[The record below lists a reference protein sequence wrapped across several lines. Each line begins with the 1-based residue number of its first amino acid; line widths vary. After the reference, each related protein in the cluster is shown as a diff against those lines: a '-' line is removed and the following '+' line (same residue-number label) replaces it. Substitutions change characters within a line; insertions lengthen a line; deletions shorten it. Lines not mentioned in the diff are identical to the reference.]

1 MNTNQLM
8 NVLKVGTKIAVGGPA
23 TAGAR
28 WGASALLGKI
38 MTDPQAAATAVKVL
52 PARYLPAVIRTGISA
67 SARRCAWKGRKQ
79 GRRCGYALTAL
90 TTAWPFLRI
99 WAAGRLLQIKEP
111 HR

>member
-52 PARYLPAVIRTGISA
+52 QSSAFPAATANLYRQTQSALSGPA
-67 SARRCAWKGRKQ
+67 
-79 GRRCGYALTAL
+79 
-90 TTAWPFLRI
+90 
-99 WAAGRLLQIKEP
+99 AAQQ
-111 HR
+111 

>member
-52 PARYLPAVIRTGISA
+52 QSGVIPATSANLYQQAA
-67 SARRCAWKGRKQ
+67 SALGGSEAQ
-79 GRRCGYALTAL
+79 
-90 TTAWPFLRI
+90 
-99 WAAGRLLQIKEP
+99 
-111 HR
+111 